1 MLINLTGNVVNN
13 VIEFDL
19 VNILLNPN
27 SSVAIAE
34 VFIRYTKA
42 VKNVAGTIQSS
53 LIERSGLNPNQEL
66 ITFAHTGLIKNFL
79 FTPTHL
85 LWYKIQ
91 LADFKTSVFKIAHFE
106 KDQNNNISTIKLKL
120 LINEG
125 LFQIHP

>member
-34 VFIRYTKA
+34 ICIQYTKA
-42 VKNVAGTIQSS
+42 VRNVCGTITSS
-53 LIERSGLNPNQEL
+53 LIDRSGLNPNQEL
-66 ITFAHTGLIKNFL
+66 ITFAHSGPIKNLL

-91 LADFKTSVFKIAHFE
+91 LADFKTSVFKITHFE
-106 KDQNNNISTIKLKL
+106 KDQIEKIKIIKLKL

-125 LFQIHP
+125 IFEVHS